1 MDSSLNFTQ
10 DPTKGIWQDHAMKNM
25 GLTGWKLD
33 GINQERQAAAHKQ
46 VAWPNNSLP
55 GSHFYA
61 APPSSS
67 FIL

>member
-1 MDSSLNFTQ
+1 
-10 DPTKGIWQDHAMKNM
+10 MKNM

-33 GINQERQAAAHKQ
+33 GINQDRQAAAHKQ